1 MHSSKKLNSY
11 IMANLIIIGII
22 LVISILMHRTSII
35 FFLNLILIGALNIA
49 LLNRAKYSLDLLR
62 KLRKLEDVDFPKF
75 KDISMVLLGILFSI
89 VTYTSLFL
97 DSIGII
103 DISKTLRDGGQFN
116 NKFISIILLII
127 CLWAFITNLS
137 GAIVTESTS
146 KGRKIFDLSENNVA
160 LGNEALNRATGS
172 FKDGIILGY
181 YIFYFKNIQVSYRDK
196 SGNIIVEGYDK
207 NPFKITIAAKRS
219 KKYFS
224 KILDVD

>member
-11 IMANLIIIGII
+11 IVANLIIMGII
-22 LVISILMHRTSII
+22 FISSILMHRISII
-35 FFLNLILIGALNIA
+35 FFLNLILIGALNMV

-62 KLRKLEDVDFPKF
+62 KLRNLEDVDFPRF
-75 KDISMVLLGILFSI
+75 KDVSMVLLGILFSI

-97 DSIGII
+97 DSLGII
-103 DISKTLRDGGQFN
+103 DISKTFGNSGQAN
-116 NKFISIILLII
+116 NTLISVLFLII
-127 CLWAFITNLS
+127 FLWAFITNLS
-137 GAIVTESTS
+137 GAIVTESTN
-146 KGRKIFDLSENNVA
+146 KGRKIFELSENTVA
-160 LGNEALNRATGS
+160 LGSEALSRATGS

-181 YIFYFKNIQVSYRDK
+181 YIFYLKNIQVAYRDK

-207 NPFKITIAAKRS
+207 SPFKITIAAKRS

>member
-11 IMANLIIIGII
+11 IVANLIIIGII
-22 LVISILMHRTSII
+22 FISSILIHRISII
-35 FFLNLILIGALNIA
+35 FFLNFILIGALNMA

-62 KLRKLEDVDFPKF
+62 KLRSLEEVDFPRF
-75 KDISMVLLGILFSI
+75 KDVSMVLLGILFSI

-97 DSIGII
+97 DSLGII
-103 DISKTLRDGGQFN
+103 DISKTFGNSGQAN
-116 NKFISIILLII
+116 NTLIYALFLII
-127 CLWAFITNLS
+127 FLWAFITNLS
-137 GAIVTESTS
+137 GAIVTESTN
-146 KGRKIFDLSENNVA
+146 KGRKIFDLSENTVA
-160 LGNEALNRATGS
+160 LGSEALSRATGS

-181 YIFYFKNIQVSYRDK
+181 YIFYFKNIQVAYRDK

-207 NPFKITIAAKRS
+207 SPFKITIAAKRS

>member
-11 IMANLIIIGII
+11 IVTNLIIIGII
-22 LVISILMHRTSII
+22 FISSILMHRISII
-35 FFLNLILIGALNIA
+35 FFLNLILIGALNMA

-62 KLRKLEDVDFPKF
+62 KLRNLEEVDFPKF
-75 KDISMVLLGILFSI
+75 KDVSMVLLGILFSI

-97 DSIGII
+97 DSLGII
-103 DISKTLRDGGQFN
+103 DVSKTFGNSGQAN
-116 NKFISIILLII
+116 NRLISALFLII
-127 CLWAFITNLS
+127 FLWAFITNLS
-137 GAIVTESTS
+137 GAIVTESTN
-146 KGRKIFDLSENNVA
+146 KGRKIFDLSENTVA
-160 LGNEALNRATGS
+160 LGSEALSRATGS

-181 YIFYFKNIQVSYRDK
+181 YIFYFKNIQVAYRDK

-207 NPFKITIAAKRS
+207 SPFKITIAAKRS

>member
-11 IMANLIIIGII
+11 IVANLIIMGII
-22 LVISILMHRTSII
+22 FISSILMHRISII
-35 FFLNLILIGALNIA
+35 FFLNLILIGALNMA

-62 KLRKLEDVDFPKF
+62 KLRSLEEVDFPRF

-97 DSIGII
+97 DSLGII
-103 DISKTLRDGGQFN
+103 DISKTFGNSGQAN
-116 NKFISIILLII
+116 NTLISVLFLII
-127 CLWAFITNLS
+127 FLWAFITNLS
-137 GAIVTESTS
+137 GAIVTESTN
-146 KGRKIFDLSENNVA
+146 KGRKIFDLSENTVA
-160 LGNEALNRATGS
+160 LGSEALSRATGS

-181 YIFYFKNIQVSYRDK
+181 YIFYFKNIQVAYRDK

-207 NPFKITIAAKRS
+207 SPFKITIAAKRS

>member
-1 MHSSKKLNSY
+1 MHSSKKINSY
-11 IMANLIIIGII
+11 IVANLIIMGII
-22 LVISILMHRTSII
+22 FISSILMHRISII

-62 KLRKLEDVDFPKF
+62 KLKKLEDVDFSKF

-97 DSIGII
+97 DSLGII
-103 DISKTLRDGGQFN
+103 DISKTFGNSGQAN
-116 NKFISIILLII
+116 NTLISALFLII
-127 CLWAFITNLS
+127 FLWAFITNLS
-137 GAIVTESTS
+137 GAIVTESTN
-146 KGRKIFDLSENNVA
+146 KGRKIFDLSENTVA
-160 LGNEALNRATGS
+160 LGSEALSRATGS

-181 YIFYFKNIQVSYRDK
+181 YIFYFKNIQVAYRDN

-207 NPFKITIAAKRS
+207 SPFKITIAAKRS

>member
-1 MHSSKKLNSY
+1 MHSSKKINSY
-11 IMANLIIIGII
+11 IVANLIIIGII
-22 LVISILMHRTSII
+22 FISSILMHRISII
-35 FFLNLILIGALNIA
+35 FFLNLILIGALNMA
-49 LLNRAKYSLDLLR
+49 FLNRAKYSLDLLR
-62 KLRKLEDVDFPKF
+62 KLRNLEEVDFPRF
-75 KDISMVLLGILFSI
+75 KDVSMVLLGILFSI

-97 DSIGII
+97 DSLGII
-103 DISKTLRDGGQFN
+103 DISKTFGNRGQAN
-116 NKFISIILLII
+116 NTLISVLFLII
-127 CLWAFITNLS
+127 FLWAFITNLS
-137 GAIVTESTS
+137 GAIVTESTN

-181 YIFYFKNIQVSYRDK
+181 YIFYFKNIQVAYRDK

-207 NPFKITIAAKRS
+207 SPFKITIAAKRS

>member
-1 MHSSKKLNSY
+1 MHK
-11 IMANLIIIGII
+11 I
-22 LVISILMHRTSII
+22 SII
-35 FFLNLILIGALNIA
+35 FFMNLILIGVLNIA
-49 LLNRAKYSLDLLR
+49 FLNRVKYSLALLI
-62 KLRKLEDVDFPKF
+62 KLKKLEEVDFPKF

-97 DSIGII
+97 DSLGII
-103 DISKTLRDGGQFN
+103 DISKKLGNSGHTN
-116 NKFISIILLII
+116 NILLFVILLII

-137 GAIVTESTS
+137 GVIVTETTR
-146 KGRKIFDLSENNVA
+146 KGRKIFDLSENTVA
-160 LGNEALNRATGS
+160 LGNEALSRATGS

-181 YIFYFKNIQVSYRDK
+181 YIFYFKNIQVDYRDK

-207 NPFKITIAAKRS
+207 SPFKITIAAKRS

>member
-1 MHSSKKLNSY
+1 MHNSKKVNSY
-11 IMANLIIIGII
+11 IVANLIITGII
-22 LVISILMHRTSII
+22 LVISILMHRISII

-62 KLRKLEDVDFPKF
+62 KLKKLEDVDFPKF

-103 DISKTLRDGGQFN
+103 DISKTIREGGQAN
-116 NKFISIILLII
+116 NTLISIILLII

-137 GAIVTESTS
+137 GAIVTETTS
-146 KGRKIFDLSENNVA
+146 KGRKFFDLSENNVA
-160 LGNEALNRATGS
+160 LGNEALNRATGY

-181 YIFYFKNIQVSYRDK
+181 YIFYFKNIQVAYRYN

-207 NPFKITIAAKRS
+207 SPFKITIAAKRN

>member
-11 IMANLIIIGII
+11 IVANLIIIGII
-22 LVISILMHRTSII
+22 FISSILMHRISII
-35 FFLNLILIGALNIA
+35 FFLNLILIGALNMA

-62 KLRKLEDVDFPKF
+62 KLRNLEEVDFPKF
-75 KDISMVLLGILFSI
+75 KDVSMVLLGILFSI

-97 DSIGII
+97 DSLGII
-103 DISKTLRDGGQFN
+103 DISKTFGNSGQAN
-116 NKFISIILLII
+116 NTLISALFLII
-127 CLWAFITNLS
+127 FLWAFITNLS
-137 GAIVTESTS
+137 GAIVTESTN
-146 KGRKIFDLSENNVA
+146 KGRKIFDLSENTVA
-160 LGNEALNRATGS
+160 LGSEALSRATGS

-181 YIFYFKNIQVSYRDK
+181 YIFYFKNIQVAYRDK

-207 NPFKITIAAKRS
+207 SPFKITIAAKRS

>member
-11 IMANLIIIGII
+11 IVANLIIIGII

-62 KLRKLEDVDFPKF
+62 KLRKLEDVDFPRF
-75 KDISMVLLGILFSI
+75 KDISMVLLGVLFSI

-97 DSIGII
+97 ESLGII
-103 DISKTLRDGGQFN
+103 DISKILGKDGQTN
-116 NKFISIILLII
+116 NILLSIILLII

-146 KGRKIFDLSENNVA
+146 KGRKFFDLNENTA
-160 LGNEALNRATGS
+160 GLGNEALNRSTGS

-181 YIFYFKNIQVSYRDK
+181 YIFYFKNIQVAYRDK

-207 NPFKITIAAKRS
+207 SPFKITIAAKRS

>member
-1 MHSSKKLNSY
+1 MHSSKKINSY
-11 IMANLIIIGII
+11 IVANLIIIGII
-22 LVISILMHRTSII
+22 FISSILMHRISII
-35 FFLNLILIGALNIA
+35 FFLNLILIGALNMA

-62 KLRKLEDVDFPKF
+62 KLKSLEEVDFPKF
-75 KDISMVLLGILFSI
+75 KDVSMVLLGILFSI

-97 DSIGII
+97 DSLGII
-103 DISKTLRDGGQFN
+103 DISKTFGNSGQAN
-116 NKFISIILLII
+116 NTLISVLFLII
-127 CLWAFITNLS
+127 FLWAFITNLS
-137 GAIVTESTS
+137 GAIVTESTN

-181 YIFYFKNIQVSYRDK
+181 YIFYFKNIQVAYRDK

-207 NPFKITIAAKRS
+207 SPFKITIAAKRS

>member
-11 IMANLIIIGII
+11 IVANLIIMGII
-22 LVISILMHRTSII
+22 FISSILMHRISII
-35 FFLNLILIGALNIA
+35 FFLNLILIGALNMA

-62 KLRKLEDVDFPKF
+62 KLKSLEEVDFPKF
-75 KDISMVLLGILFSI
+75 KDVSMVLLGILFSI

-97 DSIGII
+97 DSLGII
-103 DISKTLRDGGQFN
+103 DISKTFGNSGQAN
-116 NKFISIILLII
+116 NTLISALFLII
-127 CLWAFITNLS
+127 FLWAFITNLS
-137 GAIVTESTS
+137 GAIVTESTN
-146 KGRKIFDLSENNVA
+146 KGRKIFDLSENTVA
-160 LGNEALNRATGS
+160 LGSEALSRATGS

-181 YIFYFKNIQVSYRDK
+181 YIFYFKNIQVAYRDK

-207 NPFKITIAAKRS
+207 SPFKITIAAKRS

>member
-1 MHSSKKLNSY
+1 MHSSKKINSY
-11 IMANLIIIGII
+11 IVANLIIIGII
-22 LVISILMHRTSII
+22 FISSILMHRISII
-35 FFLNLILIGALNIA
+35 FFLNLILIGALNMA

-62 KLRKLEDVDFPKF
+62 KLKSLEEVDFPRF
-75 KDISMVLLGILFSI
+75 KDVSMVLLGILFSI

-103 DISKTLRDGGQFN
+103 DISKTFGNRGQAN
-116 NKFISIILLII
+116 NTLISVLFLII
-127 CLWAFITNLS
+127 FLWAFITNLS
-137 GAIVTESTS
+137 GAIVTESTN
-146 KGRKIFDLSENNVA
+146 KGRKIFDLSENTVA
-160 LGNEALNRATGS
+160 LGSEALSRATGS

-181 YIFYFKNIQVSYRDK
+181 YIFYFKNIQVAYRDK

-207 NPFKITIAAKRS
+207 SPFKITIAAKRS

>member
-1 MHSSKKLNSY
+1 MHNSKKLNSY
-11 IMANLIIIGII
+11 IVANLIITGII
-22 LVISILMHRTSII
+22 LVISILMHRISII

-49 LLNRAKYSLDLLR
+49 LLNRVKYSLDLLR
-62 KLRKLEDVDFPKF
+62 KLRKLEDVDFPRF

-97 DSIGII
+97 DSLGII
-103 DISKTLRDGGQFN
+103 DISKTLGESGQTN
-116 NKFISIILLII
+116 NTLISIILLII

-146 KGRKIFDLSENNVA
+146 KGRKFFDLSENNVA
-160 LGNEALNRATGS
+160 LGSEALNRSTGS

-181 YIFYFKNIQVSYRDK
+181 YIFYFKNIQVAYRDK

-207 NPFKITIAAKRS
+207 SPFKITHCS
-219 KKYFS
+219 KEKQGVF
-224 KILDVD
+224 L

>member
-1 MHSSKKLNSY
+1 MHNSKKLNSY
-11 IMANLIIIGII
+11 IVANLIITGII
-22 LVISILMHRTSII
+22 LVISILMHRISII

-62 KLRKLEDVDFPKF
+62 KLKKLEDVDFPKF

-89 VTYTSLFL
+89 VKYTSLFL

-103 DISKTLRDGGQFN
+103 DISKKLRDGGQAN
-116 NKFISIILLII
+116 NTLISIILLII

-137 GAIVTESTS
+137 GAIVTESTN

-181 YIFYFKNIQVSYRDK
+181 YIFYFKNIQVVYRDK
-196 SGNIIVEGYDK
+196 SGNIIV
-207 NPFKITIAAKRS
+207 
-219 KKYFS
+219 
-224 KILDVD
+224 

>member
-1 MHSSKKLNSY
+1 M
-11 IMANLIIIGII
+11 
-22 LVISILMHRTSII
+22 
-35 FFLNLILIGALNIA
+35 NLILIGALNIA

-62 KLRKLEDVDFPKF
+62 KLKKLEDVDFPNLRYF
-75 KDISMVLLGILFSI
+75 NGSFRNLFSI

-103 DISKTLRDGGQFN
+103 DISKTIREGGQAN
-116 NKFISIILLII
+116 NTLISIILLII

-137 GAIVTESTS
+137 GAIVTETTS

-181 YIFYFKNIQVSYRDK
+181 YIFYFKNIQVAYRDK

-207 NPFKITIAAKRS
+207 SPFKITIAAKRS

-224 KILDVD
+224 KILNVD

>member
-11 IMANLIIIGII
+11 IVANLIIIGII

-97 DSIGII
+97 DSLGII
-103 DISKTLRDGGQFN
+103 DISKTLGESGQTN
-116 NKFISIILLII
+116 NILLSIILLII
-127 CLWAFITNLS
+127 CLRAYITNIS
-137 GAIVTESTS
+137 
-146 KGRKIFDLSENNVA
+146 
-160 LGNEALNRATGS
+160 
-172 FKDGIILGY
+172 
-181 YIFYFKNIQVSYRDK
+181 
-196 SGNIIVEGYDK
+196 
-207 NPFKITIAAKRS
+207 
-219 KKYFS
+219 
-224 KILDVD
+224 

>member
-11 IMANLIIIGII
+11 IVANLIIIGII
-22 LVISILMHRTSII
+22 FISSILMHRISII

-62 KLRKLEDVDFPKF
+62 KLRNLEEVDFPKF
-75 KDISMVLLGILFSI
+75 KDVSMVLLGILFSI

-97 DSIGII
+97 DSLGII
-103 DISKTLRDGGQFN
+103 DISKTFGNSGQAN
-116 NKFISIILLII
+116 NTLISALFLII
-127 CLWAFITNLS
+127 FLWAFITNLS
-137 GAIVTESTS
+137 GAIVTESTN
-146 KGRKIFDLSENNVA
+146 KGRKIFDLSENSVA
-160 LGNEALNRATGS
+160 LGSEALSRATGS

-181 YIFYFKNIQVSYRDK
+181 YIFYFKNIQVAYRDK

-207 NPFKITIAAKRS
+207 SPFKITIAAKRS